1 VTQLSLPRSQDRPAQ
16 QFTSAQLPSRA
27 THAGP
32 LVLPE
37 ELEPRVLEAPEEV
50 EPPGA
55 LLPVELRVAPELLP
69 PAELVEGEELTLA
82 VELALPTLLELLP
95 TVVDWLV
102 ADVLPPASVATC
114 EPPQAAADAAIARS
128 LK

>member
-1 VTQLSLPRSQDRPAQ
+1 M
-16 QFTSAQLPSRA
+16 
-27 THAGP
+27 
-32 LVLPE
+32 
-37 ELEPRVLEAPEEV
+37 VLEAPEEV
-50 EPPGA
+50 ELPGA

-102 ADVLPPASVATC
+102 ADVLPPASVAAC
-114 EPPQAAADAAIARS
+114 EPPQAAADATIARS